1 MTVMVEIVRP
11 VLFIELVSQIDDL
24 VLLVEGDEKFF
35 LLEEDAELEPGC
47 W

>member
-1 MTVMVEIVRP
+1 MGEIFRP
-11 VLFIELVSQIDDL
+11 FLFIVLVSQIDGL
-24 VLLVEGDEKFF
+24 AILVEGDEKFS

>member
-1 MTVMVEIVRP
+1 MGKIVRP
-11 VLFIELVSQIDDL
+11 FLFIELVSQIDGL

>member
-1 MTVMVEIVRP
+1 MGEIVRP
-11 VLFIELVSQIDDL
+11 FLFIKLVCQIDGL
-24 VLLVEGDEKFF
+24 VLLVEGDKKFF

>member
-1 MTVMVEIVRP
+1 MGEIVCP
-11 VLFIELVSQIDDL
+11 FLIIELVSQIDGL

-35 LLEEDAELEPGC
+35 LFEEDAELEPGC

>member
-1 MTVMVEIVRP
+1 MTVMDEIFRP
-11 VLFIELVSQIDDL
+11 FLFIELVSQIDGIT
-24 VLLVEGDEKFF
+24 LLVERNKKFF